1 MSQNFA
7 IKNYPSLRSLVHQM
21 VLRAPSGLPATVIW
35 QLAGYTNYNTMM
47 SELSAQPGHKLGTEM
62 LLPLMDA
69 CDSDG
74 PVEFLAE
81 ERGGVFVKLPPA
93 QPQTKSMTL
102 QLASTIKECGE
113 AAAVA
118 AAHIIDGRV
127 TAEEFAEF
135 KKENREAI
143 AALLGLEMLMEAAME
158 EER

>member
-7 IKNYPSLRSLVHQM
+7 IQKYPSVRAFVHKM
-21 VLRAPSGLPATVIW
+21 ALRAPSGLPATVIW
-35 QLAGYTNYNTMM
+35 QLAGYSNYNTMM
-47 SELSAQPGHKLGTEM
+47 SELSAQSGHKLGADM

-81 ERGGVFVKLPPA
+81 QRGGVFVKLDSPHPHS
-93 QPQTKSMTL
+93 KSMTL

-127 TAEEFAEF
+127 TPEEFAEF

-143 AALLGLEMLMEAAME
+143 AALLGLEFLMELAME
-158 EER
+158 AGV